1 MIENILKKRIQTSL
15 VLLILVYFMI
25 TNNMIST
32 YALIVFGVLSVIEFF
47 QISKKI
53 ILKKFF
59 RYLFNFLF
67 IIYLSLFCYFFFIFS
82 NLSFLKII
90 LYTVLFGCIASDIG
104 GYVFG
109 KIFKGPKITKI
120 SPNKTFS
127 GALGSIIFTCLV
139 VSSSLFFFTNNFSQ
153 LVIILSVIISLSCQ
167 IGDLFFSFLK
177 RKAKIKDT
185 GTFFPGH
192 GGILDRMDG
201 ILLGIPFG
209 LISIIILH

>member
-1 MIENILKKRIQTSL
+1 MIENILKKRIQTSI

-32 YALIVFGVLSVIEFF
+32 YVLIVFGVLSVIEFF

-53 ILKKFF
+53 FLKVFF

-82 NLSFLKII
+82 NLSYLKII
-90 LYTVLFGCIASDIG
+90 LYTVLLGCIASDIG

-120 SPNKTFS
+120 SPNKTYS

-139 VSSSLFFFTNNFSQ
+139 VSSTLFFFTNNFSQ
-153 LVIILSVIISLSCQ
+153 LVIILSVTISLTCQ

-201 ILLGIPFG
+201 MLLGIPFG
-209 LISIIILH
+209 LIFIIILH